1 MKINFE
7 NDLIEFMK
15 NVTIEDKEFSVY
27 EDIKGNYFEMNTGAL
42 ICRCDAFELSKEKPS
57 KDTSSE
63 YEVAVFSKSIEDLP
77 YKVKKGKKKVLKS
90 EITGKEKDNT
100 TIVEK
105 AIDVAEIYVVSNPYK
120 AQKCFVDKNEALKVA
135 KDINAKIKQICRR

>member
-15 NVTIEDKEFSVY
+15 NVTIEDKEFAVY

-42 ICRCDAFELSKEKPS
+42 ICRCDAFELSKERPS
-57 KDTSSE
+57 KETSSE

-105 AIDVAEIYVVSNPYK
+105 TIDVAEVYVVSNPYK

-135 KDINAKIKQICRR
+135 KDINAKIKQICRS

>member
-7 NDLIEFMK
+7 NDLLEFMK
-15 NVTIEDKEFSVY
+15 NVTIEDKEFSSY
-27 EDIKGNYFEMNTGAL
+27 EDVKGNYFEMNTGAL

-135 KDINAKIKQICRR
+135 KDINAKIKQICRS